1 MSVNLKN
8 VIFHSDKITKI
19 SEKLNQISV
28 GIENDKYARVEL
40 VDQRLSSLEDQ
51 ISQFSDQ
58 LNKKFA
64 LLKEN
69 VKIYLIKI
77 GKINKN
83 LEDENNNNGL
93 IFENKMKEI
102 ANLEMRV
109 S

>member
-1 MSVNLKN
+1 
-8 VIFHSDKITKI
+8 
-19 SEKLNQISV
+19 
-28 GIENDKYARVEL
+28 
-40 VDQRLSSLEDQ
+40 
-51 ISQFSDQ
+51 